1 MKTDKKTKTRGTREG
16 KHRLGKVSVGMYVDE
31 DFRALMVLLAD
42 KTGETV
48 TELMMDGV
56 RKRAR
61 AEGLLTAN
69 DEIVGKYKVAIKV
82 IKAAF
87 AARKETKK

>member
-1 MKTDKKTKTRGTREG
+1 MKTEAKTRTRGSREG
-16 KHRLGKVSVGMYVDE
+16 KHKPGKVSVGMYVDE

-48 TELMMDGV
+48 TELMMEGV

-61 AEGLLTAN
+61 AEGLLTAT
-69 DEIVGKYKVAIKV
+69 DEIAEKYKSAIKV

-87 AARKETKK
+87 AARKEQGK